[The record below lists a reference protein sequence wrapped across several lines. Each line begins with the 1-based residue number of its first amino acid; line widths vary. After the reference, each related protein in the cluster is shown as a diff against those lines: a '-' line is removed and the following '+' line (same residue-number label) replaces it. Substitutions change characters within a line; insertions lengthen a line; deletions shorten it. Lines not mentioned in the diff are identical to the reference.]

1 MDIKTAKRLE
11 HFQTGIFAAL
21 NEKKEELIASGR
33 TVYNLF
39 VGTPDF
45 PVGKH
50 IQEALIEAAKDPDNF
65 HYSLRDIPELLDA
78 VKNYY
83 QKRFGVEIATDE
95 IASVNGSQEGI
106 GHVGMALCNPG
117 DVVRHFE
124 KSSKRYLEYFKNL
137 ALISFCFV
145 IRFQVVKLSDFKRH
159 TASIPFKFIVE
170 EINF

>member
-65 HYSLRDIPELLDA
+65 HYSLRDIPELMDA
-78 VKNYY
+78 VKDYY
-83 QKRFGVEIATDE
+83 QKRFGGGPLPARKKGAGSPE
-95 IASVNGSQEGI
+95 SRNG
-106 GHVGMALCNPG
+106 
-117 DVVRHFE
+117 R
-124 KSSKRYLEYFKNL
+124 K
-137 ALISFCFV
+137 
-145 IRFQVVKLSDFKRH
+145 
-159 TASIPFKFIVE
+159 KF
-170 EINF
+170 